1 MKWTAREICRQLY
14 IQAFR
19 GKHLIICPNTY
30 WPGSETDLLI
40 VRNDLR
46 LMEVEIKISRSDLKA
61 DKHKDKWFD
70 QWTWRS
76 GQPWLPHE
84 LRPAPTPRTHPRRI
98 WKHYYCMP
106 EAVWKEGLEEDI
118 PPTSGIILMR
128 DHRYAVGCWLHRQ
141 AKPAKNP
148 DRIAPEELADIARMQ
163 SHKMW
168 EAFAE
173 VDRVKRQKEQ
183 SATVSEGGDL

>member
-19 GKHLIICPNTY
+19 GKHLIVCPNTY
-30 WPGSETDLLI
+30 WPGNETDLFV
-40 VRNDLR
+40 VRCDLR

-61 DKHKDKWFD
+61 DKHKEKWFEP
-70 QWTWRS
+70 WKFEP
-76 GQPWLPHE
+76 GQPWLPKAE
-84 LRPAPTPRTHPRRI
+84 RPRIRRTHPLRI

-106 EAVWKEGLEEDI
+106 ETVWKEGLEPEI

-128 DHRYAVGCWLHRQ
+128 DHRTHPGCWLHRQ
-141 AKPAKNP
+141 AKPAKTA
-148 DRIAPEELADIARMQ
+148 DRITPEELADIARMQ

-168 EAFAE
+168 DAFAE
-173 VDRVKRQKEQ
+173 VDRAKRERE
-183 SATVSEGGDL
+183 SARDTVTEESSL

>member
-14 IQAFR
+14 IQAFH

-40 VRNDLR
+40 VRCDLR
-46 LMEVEIKISRSDLKA
+46 LMEVEVKISRSDLKA

-70 QWTWRS
+70 AWEYGKGT
-76 GQPWLPHE
+76 PWLHPDQ
-84 LRPAPTPRTHPRRI
+84 RPAPTPRTHPRRI

-106 EAVWKEGLEEDI
+106 EAVWKEGLESEI
-118 PPTSGIILMR
+118 QPTSGIILMR
-128 DHRYAVGCWLHRQ
+128 DHPNSPGCWLHRQ
-141 AKPAKNP
+141 AKPAKVT
-148 DRIAPEELADIARMQ
+148 DRITPEELADIARMQ

-168 EAFAE
+168 DAYGEI
-173 VDRVKRQKEQ
+173 DRAKRQREHDALRTAQ
-183 SATVSEGGDL
+183 T